1 VLAAIS
7 AVHGDLAT
15 HFATHAS
22 AALARQERSKQLRAS
37 KIAHLR
43 NVLLANNLP
52 THDRFSD
59 YLFSRGPY
67 SPVPALEIARAEIL
81 RDRIGSEKARRP
93 PPDDDWKI
101 RNYRGT
107 DRVLFTLFCR
117 DFEIEA
123 DEGEYER
130 VLKAWEASPESNLW
144 PNGAP
149 KQFIVGR
156 DRGWDGE
163 VGKHSPPWSW
173 QRFPVLVKEAPGGNH
188 VDFVKW
194 NDRAQAQMARIEVA
208 VRERGLDLEKWE
220 KGGNARLFS

>member
-37 KIAHLR
+37 KIAHLH

-52 THDRFSD
+52 THDRFSN
-59 YLFSRGPY
+59 YLFSRVPY

-81 RDRIGSEKARRP
+81 HNRIGSETG
-93 PPDDDWKI
+93 
-101 RNYRGT
+101 NYHDQIYVT
-107 DRVLFTLFCR
+107 DRVLFTMFCR
-117 DFEIEA
+117 DFEIA
-123 DEGEYER
+123 VDEGEYWR
-130 VLKAWEASPESNLW
+130 ILKAWEANPESNLW

-173 QRFPVLVKEAPGGNH
+173 QRFPVLVKDAPGGNH
-188 VDFVKW
+188 VDSVKW
-194 NDRAQAQMARIEVA
+194 NNRAQAQMARIEVA
-208 VRERGLDLEKWE
+208 VRERGLDPDKWV
-220 KGGNARLFS
+220 KGESVDSSR